1 MSIREAFFI
10 AVMIAVFSC
19 LLLLARW
26 LRKRQDK

>member
-10 AVMIAVFSC
+10 AVLLAVLSA
-19 LLLLARW
+19 LLVLARW

>member
-10 AVMIAVFSC
+10 VMLIAVLSAMVF
-19 LLLLARW
+19 LARW